1 MARIRRACQEQNA
14 IAGLAPLSI
23 SLGMATAANGD
34 ELPQALKRAD
44 ARMYEDKNKQKEQQG
59 LQ

>member
-1 MARIRRACQEQNA
+1 
-14 IAGLAPLSI
+14 
-23 SLGMATAANGD
+23 MATAANGD